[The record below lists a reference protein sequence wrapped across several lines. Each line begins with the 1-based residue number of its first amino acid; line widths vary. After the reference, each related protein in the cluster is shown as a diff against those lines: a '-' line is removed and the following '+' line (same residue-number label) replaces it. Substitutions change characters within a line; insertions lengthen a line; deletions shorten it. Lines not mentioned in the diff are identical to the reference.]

1 MHAVRDLPEL
11 TNSDLEFLFTQLL
24 EGVHQ
29 ARGQHWAQRW
39 LQNIE
44 HRVPEQRWLEWLQHF
59 GNKVLASSAPN
70 YELAS
75 RMVELGELEIG
86 EIGDVSYDI
95 GVQLLTRNSKHQPAY
110 SIPIS
115 TEYDESEGLIPE
127 SPVSEQL
134 IINPIGVNTEEEDFN
149 FESSEPII
157 ESVAVDGEFDTPESF
172 TESPGQELIKEFGE
186 LLWEDYE
193 PSETG
198 FSNTSNISA
207 SSVEFPEA
215 LYEQVFEFDELAV
228 TPENTNQPALED
240 ELSHIYEQVFELEE
254 DLVAEEQE
262 EIQEQIV
269 SSENIDAADTQ
280 VFQELPSSLEEQ
292 SEEQPLIETA
302 SEQVISEQATPG

>member
-1 MHAVRDLPEL
+1 MKEKEMHAVRELPEL

-44 HRVPEQRWLEWLQHF
+44 HRVSPKRWLEWLGHF

-86 EIGDVSYDI
+86 EIGDVAYDI

-115 TEYDESEGLIPE
+115 TESEGLMPA
-127 SPVSEQL
+127 SPVSSEF
-134 IINPIGVNTEEEDFN
+134 IIEPYGVDSEE
-149 FESSEPII
+149 EPII
-157 ESVAVDGEFDTPESF
+157 ESIAVDGEFEIPSAF
-172 TESPGQELIKEFGE
+172 AESPGQELIKEFGE

-193 PSETG
+193 PSETTVTPT
-198 FSNTSNISA
+198 NNIPPSL
-207 SSVEFPEA
+207 ERFPDG
-215 LYEQVFEFDELAV
+215 LYEQVFEYEEQDEAF
-228 TPENTNQPALED
+228 ENTPNAAFVE
-240 ELSHIYEQVFELEE
+240 ELSYNLYEQVFEYEE
-254 DLVAEEQE
+254 DLEEE
-262 EIQEQIV
+262 DRRRTDRRTCNV
-269 SSENIDAADTQ
+269 
-280 VFQELPSSLEEQ
+280 
-292 SEEQPLIETA
+292 
-302 SEQVISEQATPG
+302 